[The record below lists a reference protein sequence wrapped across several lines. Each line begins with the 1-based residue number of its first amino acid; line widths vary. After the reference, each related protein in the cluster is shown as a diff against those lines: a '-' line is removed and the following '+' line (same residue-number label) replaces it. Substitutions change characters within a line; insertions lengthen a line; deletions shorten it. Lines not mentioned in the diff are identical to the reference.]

1 MKYRKKGKTAHS
13 EPTFSLLGQMIGPK
27 ILGLSHL
34 PNFQPLFFV
43 SLVCSPCLDPCRM
56 VLPKYNA
63 KHVHNRW
70 CLSANL
76 SLYTKNDGPGTQFKL
91 TKLGLVLKVQFTRAG
106 LADLP
111 THSGVFILTVQPSPP
126 AGQTRQPPP
135 TAYAV
140 QEGQVED
147 FSRLHG
153 QFTSHTAFLKAAGA
167 ARSSTTTPTGRWLRD
182 VVTKHSPDLDPA
194 NTSYVASPASKS
206 TSSETSSANRAPR
219 QAPATPSAAS
229 TLSVFSGLQ
238 GGPSPS
244 AHASPSGGTDAQRL
258 PRQAAAPAGATAPVV
273 DRTGVF
279 CCLTYTTAFSCSL
292 FCL

>member
-1 MKYRKKGKTAHS
+1 
-13 EPTFSLLGQMIGPK
+13 MIGLK

-34 PNFQPLFFV
+34 PTFQPLFLEP
-43 SLVCSPCLDPCRM
+43 LVCSLCLDPCRM
-56 VLPKYNA
+56 GLPKYNA

-91 TKLGLVLKVQFTRAG
+91 TKLGQVLKVQFTRAG
-106 LADLP
+106 LAELP
-111 THSGVFILTVQPSPP
+111 THSGVFVLTVQPPPP
-126 AGQTRQPPP
+126 AGQSRQPGP

-140 QEGQVED
+140 QEGHVED

-153 QFTSHTAFLKAAGA
+153 QFLSHTAFLKAAGA
-167 ARSSTTTPTGRWLRD
+167 ARSSMTTPTGRWMRD
-182 VVTKHSPDLDPA
+182 VVAKHSPDEDPA

-206 TSSETSSANRAPR
+206 TSSESSSANRASR
-219 QAPATPSAAS
+219 QAPGTPSAAS
-229 TLSVFSGLQ
+229 TLSVFAGLQ

-244 AHASPSGGTDAQRL
+244 VHASPSGGADAQRL
-258 PRQAAAPAGATAPVV
+258 PRQASVPAAAEAPVV

-279 CCLTYTTAFSCSL
+279 CCFTTPLL
-292 FCL
+292 FLVGYFVYKLSTRTKK